1 MDGNDEVEEDLE
13 EEAHISMFIVTTS
26 GKNGK
31 HKWNKGNNIEPFL
44 GDSIIKSDT
53 SIVVIYFTEN

>member
-31 HKWNKGNNIEPFL
+31 HK
-44 GDSIIKSDT
+44 
-53 SIVVIYFTEN
+53 